1 MVTSEMATL
10 VTPEKIA
17 AMSTDARA
25 TLYANC
31 MRTVDNEDAVFIV
44 EMIVESGL
52 PYARKKELSHG
63 DPEVRAIELIV
74 NAPANEAAM
83 LGAAVEGLPPLA
95 VIEPLIVRKLK
106 DLYRAEN
113 GGTIVAGYLVAKRLY
128 ALDFE
133 KGPARPMPEG
143 SVARTAATFRKKP
156 GY

>member
-1 MVTSEMATL
+1 MATL
-10 VTPEKIA
+10 VTPDKIA
-17 AMSTDARA
+17 AMSTEDRA

-44 EMIVESGL
+44 EMIVDSGL

-63 DPEVRAIELIV
+63 DPELRAIELIV

-83 LGAAVEGLPPLA
+83 LGATDHGLPPLS

-106 DLYRAEN
+106 GQYRADN
-113 GGTIVAGYLVAKRLY
+113 GGTVLAGYLVAKRLY

-133 KGPARPMPEG
+133 KGPSTPMPAG